1 MGSLG
6 LVTGLDLDLLI
17 AQVGMHPACSARVGP
32 GSVVIRWASELC
44 RLRLQHDSFLAGT
57 PAFLAHRSLPMDLV
71 VPSVLECYRSSAVP
85 HMFRRYPSRPSA
97 QAVQAD
103 LALRVQ
109 RAAEGRPFRNTDLKQ
124 LPVALPYSP
133 DLHGFMGHLGAH
145 KAADGLLL
153 LGAHCG
159 QFQLQASSATVAS
172 IMEWVSALLDEYS
185 VFVLSMGPR
194 NPQAVHLLS
203 AHNQ

>member
-1 MGSLG
+1 
-6 LVTGLDLDLLI
+6 
-17 AQVGMHPACSARVGP
+17 
-32 GSVVIRWASELC
+32 
-44 RLRLQHDSFLAGT
+44 
-57 PAFLAHRSLPMDLV
+57 
-71 VPSVLECYRSSAVP
+71 
-85 HMFRRYPSRPSA
+85 MFRKYPGLPSS

-103 LALRVQ
+103 LALRIQ

-124 LPVALPYSP
+124 LSVALPYSP
-133 DLHGFMGHLGAH
+133 DLHGFLGHLDTH

-172 IMEWVSALLDEYS
+172 IMEWVSALLAEYN
-185 VFVLSMGPR
+185 VFVLSIGPR

-203 AHNQ
+203 AHIQQLSSGHSLQKRPPRIPLTAQDPQT